1 MLRRQPALS
10 CRQLRGLDSKRAIRR
25 AALKPP
31 IRRIPLVLA
40 TLVALR
46 ALVPVGYMLSLPSG
60 GSFDLALHLCPTQ
73 NPTIDLTQLLAI
85 GGSGTM
91 HHGHAGDVSVGAGSD
106 TAIAVSPDCDA
117 WLGSAALAVATH
129 PPTLE
134 LARKPVLPLDDIND
148 ARARVTRSYST
159 LPRAPPDLL
168 A

>member
-1 MLRRQPALS
+1 MKS
-10 CRQLRGLDSKRAIRR
+10 
-25 AALKPP
+25 P

-60 GSFDLALHLCPTQ
+60 GSFDLVLHLCPTQ

-91 HHGHAGDVSVGAGSD
+91 HHGHAGDAGAGSD

-129 PPTLE
+129 PSTLE
-134 LARKPVLPLDDIND
+134 IDRKPVLPLDDIND
-148 ARARVTRSYST
+148 ARARVWRSYST
-159 LPRAPPDLL
+159 VPRAPPGLL